1 MVRAAVEAGIPP
13 EVVAERVVEA
23 IREDRF
29 YVLPH
34 PELLG
39 GVKHRMD
46 DILQGSYPR
55 PLPLPT
61 ARSSG

>member
-1 MVRAAVEAGIPP
+1 
-13 EVVAERVVEA
+13 VVEA

-46 DILQGSYPR
+46 DILQGNYPK
-55 PLPLPT
+55 PLPLPKIG
-61 ARSSG
+61 SSG